1 MTVSDRDLFHLIQTD
16 NQRAFKELMN
26 RYWRPMYLM
35 AESVLSDS
43 PTSEDIVQDV
53 FINIWNKRSSIDITH
68 SIKVYLFA
76 CTRYQIYRQIQQKK
90 APHVDIDQF
99 SQLVPDPYD
108 PQQALEYRDLLD
120 RLESLIDQ
128 LPPRCREVYRLK
140 REDNLSQKEI
150 AEALQ
155 ISRKSVENQLTIA
168 LKKLRAGLSRY
179 IWLSTFLLSTIGGL
193 I

>member
-16 NQRAFKELMN
+16 NQRALKELMD
-26 RYWRPMYLM
+26 RYWRPMFLM
-35 AESVLSDS
+35 AESVLNDS
-43 PTSEDIVQDV
+43 ATSEEIVQEV
-53 FINIWNKRSSIDITH
+53 FINIWNKRASIHITH

-76 CTRYQIYRQIQQKK
+76 CTRYQIYRQIQQKR

-99 SQLVPDPYD
+99 SQLVPDPYN

-120 RLESLIDQ
+120 RLEILINE
-128 LPPRCREVYRLK
+128 LPPRCREVYKLK
-140 REDNLSQKEI
+140 REENLSQKEI

-179 IWLSTFLLSTIGGL
+179 MFLFLFF
-193 I
+193 